1 MLLVS
6 RSCLLFTGG
15 CARSLQADAAGKLAH
30 NIPRKSARPPMIS
43 SLPVNKLTEPDK
55 FLTSAETNALPAC
68 VNGEMAMRDP
78 AVWPPL

>member
-1 MLLVS
+1 
-6 RSCLLFTGG
+6 
-15 CARSLQADAAGKLAH
+15 
-30 NIPRKSARPPMIS
+30 MIS